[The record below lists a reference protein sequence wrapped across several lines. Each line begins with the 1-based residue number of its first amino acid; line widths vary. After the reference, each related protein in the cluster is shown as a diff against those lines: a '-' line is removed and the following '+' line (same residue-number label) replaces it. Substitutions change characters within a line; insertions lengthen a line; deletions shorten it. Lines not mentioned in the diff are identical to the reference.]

1 MIIIIIIIIFIIIYF
16 RESTFDMLSD
26 DTEEDEVDAES
37 SGPLKIPPDITLVLR
52 NRDVKEGGV
61 TKFACR
67 VISKTPL
74 TAEWY
79 KDEQLVSKWPRFT
92 CERDEDLFALNISD
106 AKRTDAGHIRF
117 VARNEF
123 GQVESNAYLNVERK
137 LCQNYRLGA
146 LERTAEGHLSAA
158 SRQKLNHL
166 VISPFSKCL
175 NVENGGFG
183 LNGYAAG
190 VTCALNYYLV
200 ASV

>member
-1 MIIIIIIIIFIIIYF
+1 
-16 RESTFDMLSD
+16 MLTSM
-26 DTEEDEVDAES
+26 
-37 SGPLKIPPDITLVLR
+37 
-52 NRDVKEGGV
+52 
-61 TKFACR
+61 
-67 VISKTPL
+67 
-74 TAEWY
+74 
-79 KDEQLVSKWPRFT
+79 
-92 CERDEDLFALNISD
+92 
-106 AKRTDAGHIRF
+106 
-117 VARNEF
+117 
-123 GQVESNAYLNVERK
+123 LNVSYVK
-137 LCQNYRLGA
+137 IIVWGT